1 LRNKLGITLREYG
14 SLDNA
19 VLKSKVNQRG
29 NNPSILS
36 GFLEFL
42 GKSPCHH
49 HSPHRPCFNVFI
61 SLAEQGPMKGI
72 KVHLR
77 PGAKGETASFGEI
90 AIVQLDGSSFPGAQI
105 RTEREACPAGC
116 ALTLIEDFALQS
128 FKTSVHRGFS
138 NSNRKNRR

>member
-1 LRNKLGITLREYG
+1 LRKKLGISLREYG
-14 SLDNA
+14 GLDKA

-36 GFLEFL
+36 LFLEFR

-72 KVHLR
+72 KIHLR

-90 AIVQLDGSSFPGAQI
+90 AIVQLDGSSFPRTQI
-105 RTEREACPAGC
+105 RTKREACPAGGT
-116 ALTLIEDFALQS
+116 LTLIEDSALQS
-128 FKTSVHRGFS
+128 FKTSVHGLFS
-138 NSNRKNRR
+138 VHERCEP